1 MRRLLGA
8 GLVTLI
14 SFAAARADD
23 STVALGMGGVQFAKS
38 ADIRMAAEDLRISPV
53 KVDVRFTFINDSAKD
68 IDADVAFPLPDIDT
82 GEFWATPLGTVT
94 GDPVN
99 FVDFKVTSDGHP
111 VAFTAGQRA
120 FFHGKDV
127 TAIVKSAGVPINV
140 SMGNINA
147 LDRASAAQKQILAKA
162 GLAAIDGDNIIPQWI
177 IRTRFHWKQHFPAGK
192 AVTIEHSYQP
202 VTGGTFFTSDDI
214 TAKGSDDRFKK
225 AFCMDQ
231 PTLARLHKIL
241 ASIANRPADDKNPA
255 GNMLQIDTTE
265 YVLSTGNNW
274 KGPIGRFHLT
284 LDKLKPENT
293 LSLCWDGE
301 LKKTGPA
308 TFAFARD
315 NYAPTR
321 DVRMVVLR

>member
-1 MRRLLGA
+1 MLASLTA
-8 GLVTLI
+8 V
-14 SFAAARADD
+14 RADD
-23 STVALGMGGVQFAKS
+23 STIALGMGGVRFAKS

-53 KVDVRFTFINDSAKD
+53 KVDVRFAFVNDSAKD

-82 GEFWATPLGTVT
+82 GEFWAAPLGTVT
-94 GDPVN
+94 NDPVN

-111 VAFTAGQRA
+111 VAFTADQRA
-120 FFHGKDV
+120 FMKGKDV
-127 TAIVKSAGVPINV
+127 TAIIKAAGVPINV

-147 LDRASAAQKQILAKA
+147 LDNASAAQKKMLAKA
-162 GLAAIDGDNIIPQWI
+162 GLAQIDGDNTIPQWT

-192 AVTIEHSYQP
+192 AVVIEHSYQP
-202 VTGGTFFTSDDI
+202 VTGGTFFGPDDI

-225 AFCMDQ
+225 AFCMDE
-231 PTLARLHKIL
+231 PTLARLHRIL
-241 ASIANRPADDKNPA
+241 TAIANRPADDKHPS
-255 GNMLQIDTTE
+255 GSMLQIDTTE

-274 KGPIGRFHLT
+274 KGPIGKFHLT

-308 TFAFARD
+308 TFEFTRE
-315 NYAPTR
+315 NYAPAR